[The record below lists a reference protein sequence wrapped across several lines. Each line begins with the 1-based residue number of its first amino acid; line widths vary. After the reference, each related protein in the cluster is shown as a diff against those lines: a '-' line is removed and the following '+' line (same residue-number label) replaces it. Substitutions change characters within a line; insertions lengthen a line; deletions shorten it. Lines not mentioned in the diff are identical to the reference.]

1 MSKLRLKYPII
12 FVVAVLVQVLFMDN
26 IQFSRFVNPYFYI
39 LFILLLPVGIPR
51 YLLLLLG
58 FGTGMVI
65 DMFSNTPGVHASAT
79 VLIAFVRPFLLSTA
93 NLDDQEKA
101 VAPTM
106 LNMGHTTFFKYAA
119 IVILIHHF
127 FLFYVEV
134 FSIVGF
140 FQTFLR
146 SLFSSI
152 FTFVFIIISQFLIF
166 RK

>member
-12 FVVAVLVQVLFMDN
+12 FVVSVLVQVLFMND

-58 FGTGMVI
+58 FGTGLVI

-79 VLIAFVRPFLLSTA
+79 VLIAFIRPFLLSTA

-101 VAPTM
+101 IAPTTV
-106 LNMGHTTFFKYAA
+106 NMGYSTFFRYAA
-119 IVILIHHF
+119 IMILIHHF

-140 FQTFLR
+140 FHTFLR

-152 FTFVFIIISQFLIF
+152 FTFVFIGLSQFLIY